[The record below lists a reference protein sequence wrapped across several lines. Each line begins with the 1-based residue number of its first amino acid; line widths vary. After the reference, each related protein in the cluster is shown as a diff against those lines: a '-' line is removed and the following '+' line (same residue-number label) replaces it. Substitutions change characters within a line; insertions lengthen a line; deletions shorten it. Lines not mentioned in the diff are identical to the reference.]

1 MRPKCILIHEF
12 YMTSILWSFCTPS
25 HVPQRCPVVLI
36 LPGIFSYS
44 NLYLFANLYP
54 LCEYLMH
61 MIQVKYSLTLVYLVH
76 VV

>member
-12 YMTSILWSFCTPS
+12 YMTSILWSLCTPS

-54 LCEYLMH
+54 LFCEHLM
-61 MIQVKYSLTLVYLVH
+61 QVKSSLTLVYLVH